1 MKTPKPVT
9 GNVGVKTR
17 KSDAPPSDTPR
28 AQRERYVRRRLAAG
42 TTITPGL
49 NVPNPIEI
57 MDYSA
62 MSQIKIP
69 AGGPTSYGPLNPKK
83 V

>member
-1 MKTPKPVT
+1 MALKPPKPVT

-28 AQRERYVRRRLAAG
+28 AQRERYARRRVAAG
-42 TTITPGL
+42 TALSPGL
-49 NVPNPIEI
+49 VMPNPIEI

-62 MSQIKIP
+62 MSQIKISSK
-69 AGGPTSYGPLNPKK
+69 ADGPLNPKK
-83 V
+83 I